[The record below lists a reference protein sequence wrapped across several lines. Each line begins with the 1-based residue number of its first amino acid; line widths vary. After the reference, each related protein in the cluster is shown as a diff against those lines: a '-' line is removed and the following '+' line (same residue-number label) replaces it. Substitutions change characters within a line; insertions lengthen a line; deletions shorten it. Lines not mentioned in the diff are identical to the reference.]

1 MISKMDI
8 LTIISPKILN
18 RISLILIIFIN
29 TNFQH
34 KEGSFDSVIG
44 HSRVLYCYSN
54 DSPFRVMSYLIP
66 RLSRKTPVFVLTVQ
80 WVANPLVPIRYNVYR
95 IVLFT
100 CVLKI
105 VE

>member
-1 MISKMDI
+1 
-8 LTIISPKILN
+8 
-18 RISLILIIFIN
+18 
-29 TNFQH
+29 
-34 KEGSFDSVIG
+34 
-44 HSRVLYCYSN
+44 
-54 DSPFRVMSYLIP
+54 MSYSIP

-80 WVANPLVPIRYNVYR
+80 WVANPLVPIRYTVYR